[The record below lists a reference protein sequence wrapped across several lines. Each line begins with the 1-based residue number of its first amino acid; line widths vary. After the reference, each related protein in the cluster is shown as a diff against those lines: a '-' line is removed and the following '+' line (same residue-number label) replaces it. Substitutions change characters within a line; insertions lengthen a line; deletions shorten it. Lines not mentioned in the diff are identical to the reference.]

1 MQEDKMI
8 VSHASWTNR
17 NSPWR
22 DTFCIFAL
30 LSILVAAPA
39 FLMIHFLDPQLVLP
53 ALSILLFS
61 DAMITA
67 LLARAKSENVT
78 SENVTLWDIAGAL
91 TMLGCAAAI
100 LGEPDQ
106 VALLFGQPI
115 GQHSDAAA
123 GDSHLA
129 P

>member
-1 MQEDKMI
+1 MI
-8 VSHASWTNR
+8 ASHASWINR
-17 NSPWR
+17 HTPWR
-22 DTFCIFAL
+22 DAFCIFAV

-39 FLMIHFLDPQLVLP
+39 FLMINFLDAQLVLP

-61 DAMITA
+61 DAMVMA
-67 LLARAKSENVT
+67 LLAWVKSENEPL
-78 SENVTLWDIAGAL
+78 ENVTLWELAGAF
-91 TMLGCAAAI
+91 TMMGCAAAI

-106 VALLFGQPI
+106 VALLFEQSI
-115 GQHSDAAA
+115 EQHSDAAA